1 MYNGAFNEPES
12 DASSA
17 TDSRTT
23 QPLAG
28 PPVNTGLIPAALS
41 ARGERFFILGL
52 LALALS
58 IGIGI
63 GTIITRPANADRRI
77 SLVDSKGG
85 INDPS
90 MFSRVANVIHVSV
103 VNITSVEDPGGRGGD
118 GIFSSGRRTG
128 TGSGVIL
135 DKEGYILTNNHV
147 VEGANKITV
156 RLYDD
161 TSFKG
166 TVIGTDPDADLA
178 VVKIDPHGR
187 ELIAAKM
194 GDSDKLQV
202 GDWVLAIGSPFGLA
216 QTVTQGI
223 ISAKERVTEAG
234 SALQQFLQTDA
245 AINPGNSGG
254 PLVNLNGE
262 VVGINTQI
270 ATRTGT
276 YNGIG
281 FALPS
286 STAVDVYNQLVNGG
300 QVHRGYLGILP
311 ARVPAQMAKQNNIP
325 EGEGA
330 LVNDVSPDDGPA
342 AKAGVKSGDI
352 ILEFNGNKIK
362 DDRDLVRRVS
372 GAPVGT
378 NAVLKFVRDGQV
390 HTVNIKL
397 AERPPTQSSRL
408 TPRDQGDDDLEKVP
422 PTAPGGGSLGVEVET
437 FTARNAEK
445 LGMKPMPGVLITN
458 VIEGSVAE
466 DAGLR
471 RNYIILQVNKTT
483 VTTADEYNKVMKS
496 FKSGDEVILQ
506 VARRTQTGDRLAD
519 ETLRR
524 IFIPIT
530 IP

>member
-1 MYNGAFNEPES
+1 M
-12 DASSA
+12 
-17 TDSRTT
+17 
-23 QPLAG
+23 
-28 PPVNTGLIPAALS
+28 IPAALS
-41 ARGERFFILGL
+41 ARGERFFILGM

-85 INDPS
+85 INDPA
-90 MFSRVANVIHVSV
+90 MFARVANVVHYSV
-103 VNITSVEDPGGRGGD
+103 VNINSVEDAGGRSGD
-118 GIFSSGRRTG
+118 GIFSSGRRSG

-161 TSFKG
+161 TQFKG
-166 TVIGTDPDADLA
+166 TVVGTDPEADLA

-187 ELIAAKM
+187 DLVAAKM
-194 GDSDKLQV
+194 GDSDKLEV
-202 GDWVLAIGSPFGLA
+202 GDWVLAVGSPFGLA

-223 ISAKERVTEAG
+223 ISAKERVTE
-234 SALQQFLQTDA
+234 SSNALQQFLQTDA

-262 VVGINTQI
+262 VIGINTQI

-286 STAVDVYNQLVNGG
+286 STAVEVYNQLVNGG

-311 ARVPAQMAKQNNIP
+311 GRVPAQMAKQNNIP

-330 LVNDVSPDDGPA
+330 LVNDVSVDDGPA

-352 ILEFNGNKIK
+352 IIEFNGAKIK
-362 DDRDLVRRVS
+362 GDHDLVRRVA

-390 HTVNIKL
+390 HTVNVKL
-397 AERPPTQSSRL
+397 AERPGAPQASRIA
-408 TPRDQGDDDLEKVP
+408 PRDQGDDDLEKTP
-422 PTAPGGGSLGVEVET
+422 APTPGSGGIGIEVET
-437 FTARNAEK
+437 FTARKADQ
-445 LGMKPMPGVLITN
+445 LGMKPIPGVLITN
-458 VIEGSVAE
+458 VIEGSAGE
-466 DAGLR
+466 DVGLR
-471 RNYIILQVNKTT
+471 RNFIILQVNKTT
-483 VTTADEYNKVMKS
+483 VTTADEYNRIMKT
-496 FKSGDEVILQ
+496 FKSGDEVVLQ
-506 VARRTQTGDRLAD
+506 IARRTATGDRLAD
-519 ETLRR
+519 ETLKRT
-524 IFIPIT
+524 FISVT